1 MGCNYYLRKKSTY
14 TPRKDRD
21 EGWYENYDFDF
32 YENEY
37 NKVLELINGYA
48 FDNTYYM
55 NLEDLNKDYY
65 LTYHIGKSSFGWR
78 FLLQIYPKQNI
89 NSLEDW
95 KKLMKDGTIF
105 DEYGEE
111 ISQEEMLKKIT
122 KKEPS
127 PRLKDKSFTI
137 MHDETYEV
145 RDGLIVHPLK
155 WNIVDNSA
163 KETYDLCKGD
173 FS

>member
-1 MGCNYYLRKKSTY
+1 MGTNYYLRKKATY

-21 EGWYENYDFDF
+21 EDWYENYDFNF
-32 YENEY
+32 YENDY
-37 NKVLELINGYA
+37 NRVLELTNGYV

-55 NLEDLNKDYY
+55 NLEELNKNYY

-95 KKLMKDGTIF
+95 KKLMKDGIIF

-111 ISQEEMLKKIT
+111 ISQEEMLKIIT
-122 KKEPS
+122 KREPFED
-127 PRLKDKSFTI
+127 LLGKTKSENYDI
-137 MHDETYEV
+137 K
-145 RDGLIVHPLK
+145 DGLRVHPLGYG
-155 WNIVDNSA
+155 IVDNSA
-163 KETYDLCKGD
+163 KETYDVCERD